1 MYDYIDSIS
10 QLLREPFMN
19 AANSVESFPLLFALL
34 LGLVGALAPCQFS
47 GNVSAITLYG
57 TNSLKKG
64 ISWSDT
70 LYYVLG
76 KIVAFS
82 ALGLVV
88 VLLGQEFQRQLPL
101 FFEPMRKVLGPVLI
115 LIGLYMIGFFAMKW
129 NLQLWKQ
136 KHGTTRQRGKW
147 GAFMLGF
154 SFSLGFCPTMFI
166 LFFVLLMPLTLSTS
180 YGVIMPS
187 VFAIGTSIPFLF
199 VIFVIWYLGLG
210 GAILKKGREI
220 GFFVQR
226 LAGSFMIFIGI
237 IDILTFW

>member
-10 QLLREPFMN
+10 QFLREPFMN
-19 AANSVESFPLLFALL
+19 AANSVESLPLLFALL

-70 LYYVLG
+70 LFYVLG

-129 NLQLWKQ
+129 NVQLWKP

-166 LFFVLLMPLTLSTS
+166 LFFVLLMPLTLTTS
-180 YGVIMPS
+180 YGVVMPS

-210 GAILKKGREI
+210 GAILKKGRKI